1 MNLKNVLIVSHDAG
15 GANLLAYWCKDW
27 EGKVNFIFK
36 VEGPALKI
44 FNKLGLAYSSLK
56 SFPNSSLVDV
66 VITSTGWQS
75 NLEYD
80 AILWANKNKITVS
93 SYLDHWVNYE
103 SRFIRSGL
111 KAMPNEIW
119 VGDQDSLTLAKGV
132 FKLTETKIRYIR
144 NRYLARL
151 KRQIS
156 HYPVDKKSILICLE
170 PIRNNVSYE
179 DVYERLIRYFLKER
193 FLNMDIIIRDH
204 PSGSSTGLLILKEK
218 LTASFKFRVS
228 DKELS
233 EDLAQA
239 SIVVGYQSSVLVYAI
254 YLHLTAISY
263 YPSDKL
269 EPILPHKAIKYI

>member
-1 MNLKNVLIVSHDAG
+1 MNLKNVLIASHDAG
-15 GANLLAYWCKDW
+15 GANLLACWCKDW
-27 EGKVNFIFK
+27 EKKVNLFYK

-44 FNKLGLAYSSLK
+44 FNDLGLAYITLQN
-56 SFPNSSLVDV
+56 FPNPSTIDA

-75 NLEYD
+75 NLEYN
-80 AILWANKNKITVS
+80 AILWANQYQIPVS

-103 SRFIRSGL
+103 SRFIRSDL
-111 KAMPNEIW
+111 KVIPNEIW
-119 VGDQDSLTLAKGV
+119 VGDQDSLALALDV
-132 FKLTETKIRYIR
+132 FKLMETRIRYIR
-144 NRYLARL
+144 NRYLVGL
-151 KRQIS
+151 KRQVS
-156 HYPVDKKSILICLE
+156 QYPTDKKSILICLE
-170 PIRNNVSYE
+170 PIRNDVSYE
-179 DVYERLIRYFLKER
+179 GVYDRLIRYFLREG
-193 FLNMDIIIRDH
+193 FQNMDVVIRDH
-204 PSGSSTGLLILKEK
+204 PSGSNTGLLILKEK
-218 LTASFKFRVS
+218 LASSFKFKIS